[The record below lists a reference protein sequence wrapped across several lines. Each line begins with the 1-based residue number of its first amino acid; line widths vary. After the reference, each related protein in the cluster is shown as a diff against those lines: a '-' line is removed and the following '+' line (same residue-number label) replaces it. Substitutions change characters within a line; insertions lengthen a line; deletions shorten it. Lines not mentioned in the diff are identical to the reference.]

1 MGRDQAPLQA
11 PGEGLYV
18 FASFKKALPSWP
30 RLCPPSAVYT
40 TSLAAPP
47 LTQMPP
53 VQSKTVVVV
62 AGLQQA
68 VPPPPRLNTHR
79 IASFQ
84 GLQFPP
90 AIYGARREHPRIRNR
105 PSQHTVN
112 TMDWEPRR
120 WLCPHLLS
128 LRTMLAL
135 VQGTDTSSPQGQA
148 FLPPAWDLLC
158 FVTGRCPEGRGTELS
173 VGKSP

>member
-1 MGRDQAPLQA
+1 MSSIFSVHDL
-11 PGEGLYV
+11 
-18 FASFKKALPSWP
+18 SC
-30 RLCPPSAVYT
+30 CPF
-40 TSLAAPP
+40 LFLPP

-68 VPPPPRLNTHR
+68 VPAPQTVCPQNCFISRPVISSCHLRSSER
-79 IASFQ
+79 PQ
-84 GLQFPP
+84 
-90 AIYGARREHPRIRNR
+90 IRKR
-105 PSQHTVN
+105 PCQHTVN
-112 TMDWEPRR
+112 TMDWEPGR
-120 WLCPHLLS
+120 WLCPRLLS

-173 VGKSP
+173 VEKSP